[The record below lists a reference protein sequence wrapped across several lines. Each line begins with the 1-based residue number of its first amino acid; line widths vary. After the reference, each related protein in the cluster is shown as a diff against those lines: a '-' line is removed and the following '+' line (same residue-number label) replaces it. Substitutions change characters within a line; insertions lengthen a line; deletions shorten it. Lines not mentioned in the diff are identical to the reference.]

1 MGVLLTQNLLVSCA
15 YCRCCANSIT
25 CAWTCAQ
32 ARVFAP
38 HLQAEKKAKA
48 EGKPYGASVTDEAMV
63 FMSVVGT
70 ALMAIIA
77 GP

>member
-1 MGVLLTQNLLVSCA
+1 
-15 YCRCCANSIT
+15 
-25 CAWTCAQ
+25 
-32 ARVFAP
+32 VFAP

-48 EGKPYGASVTDEAMV
+48 DGKPFGASVTDEAMV

-70 ALMAIIA
+70 LLMAVIA

>member
-1 MGVLLTQNLLVSCA
+1 M
-15 YCRCCANSIT
+15 
-25 CAWTCAQ
+25 
-32 ARVFAP
+32 FAP

-48 EGKPYGASVTDEAMV
+48 DGKPFGASVTDEAMV

-70 ALMAIIA
+70 LLMAVIA

>member
-1 MGVLLTQNLLVSCA
+1 MLVLQ
-15 YCRCCANSIT
+15 CCANTIT
-25 CAWTCAQ
+25 CTRTCAQ

-38 HLQAEKKAKA
+38 HLKAEKKAKA

-70 ALMAIIA
+70 VLMAVIA